1 MEIQQTD
8 GHVDISAKEFRMYI
22 SSLESMMKNCSLKV
36 PSGVP
41 SPFIYAPLFSLN
53 VIIDWQCESGN
64 PLNHYLHALPIEGEP
79 RKKVYDPF
87 RSTYLSLRWN
97 FSLRP
102 MQVQS
107 DNDTSSSTYANSS
120 MLCGTA
126 FSSCSRMADVD
137 FPTMNLGAHDLAWV
151 FKWWSLNYSP
161 PHKLR
166 SFSRWPRYKIPRAAR
181 SGNLS
186 MDKVLVEFF
195 FRVDATP
202 CCIRHATLTEDD
214 PASGLTFKMSSL
226 KYELCYSRGKQ
237 KYTFDC
243 KREPLDLVYRGLDL
257 YSPEVYLVRDVNLS
271 SAENVSK
278 LKTTTQSHGKVA
290 NDKCSI
296 GSSQEKHEDGFLLSS
311 DYFTIRR
318 QAPKADP
325 ARLMEWQDAG
335 RNLEITYVRSEFENG
350 SESDHSLSE
359 HSDDDDGFNVVLAD
373 NCQRVF
379 VYGLRLLWTIENRDA
394 VWSWVGG
401 ISKAFEPPKP
411 SPSRQYAQRKMIEE
425 RQNADSSG
433 LVQEA
438 TSSIHVGSPSVQYTE
453 ALGSTSP
460 LHNKANRSS
469 DIAGSLFLLDV
480 SCCTKSRRLHFLH

>member
-1 MEIQQTD
+1 
-8 GHVDISAKEFRMYI
+8 
-22 SSLESMMKNCSLKV
+22 
-36 PSGVP
+36 
-41 SPFIYAPLFSLN
+41 
-53 VIIDWQCESGN
+53 
-64 PLNHYLHALPIEGEP
+64 
-79 RKKVYDPF
+79 
-87 RSTYLSLRWN
+87 
-97 FSLRP
+97 
-102 MQVQS
+102 
-107 DNDTSSSTYANSS
+107 
-120 MLCGTA
+120 
-126 FSSCSRMADVD
+126 
-137 FPTMNLGAHDLAWV
+137 
-151 FKWWSLNYSP
+151 
-161 PHKLR
+161 
-166 SFSRWPRYKIPRAAR
+166 
-181 SGNLS
+181 
-186 MDKVLVEFF
+186 
-195 FRVDATP
+195 
-202 CCIRHATLTEDD
+202 
-214 PASGLTFKMSSL
+214 
-226 KYELCYSRGKQ
+226 
-237 KYTFDC
+237 
-243 KREPLDLVYRGLDL
+243 
-257 YSPEVYLVRDVNLS
+257 
-271 SAENVSK
+271 
-278 LKTTTQSHGKVA
+278 
-290 NDKCSI
+290 
-296 GSSQEKHEDGFLLSS
+296 
-311 DYFTIRR
+311 
-318 QAPKADP
+318 
-325 ARLMEWQDAG
+325 MEWQDAG